1 MQITISIIL
10 AVGKWWCS
18 WVCSLVTITREEDSV
33 AAQEEYSN
41 SYKTSAQKGH
51 RYRDTF
57 LKARLRLEE
66 FGANLPHL
74 TPPDNRKRN
83 RV

>member
-41 SYKTSAQKGH
+41 SYKTSAQKVIVIEILSSRPGS
-51 RYRDTF
+51 D
-57 LKARLRLEE
+57 
-66 FGANLPHL
+66 
-74 TPPDNRKRN
+74 
-83 RV
+83 